1 MAEVKSAW
9 NDAGERLGGLGRRL
23 KGHYDVQRGEESEQ
37 VGAELKEAVKK
48 LTEAV
53 QDAFEAVGAAA
64 KDQAVKDDVR
74 QVGQSLTVALGA
86 TFTEISETCA
96 RPSSAR
102 PPSRVPRRGTAGSP
116 ELSPGRSLESRL
128 GSRTS
133 PAWNPGAHP
142 DRPATLN

>member
-1 MAEVKSAW
+1 MTDVKSAW

-23 KGHYDVQRGEESEQ
+23 KGHYEVKRGDDPEQ

-48 LTEAV
+48 LSVAV

-86 TFTEISETCA
+86 TFTEISEDLRKA
-96 RPSSAR
+96 LKRSSAEQ
-102 PPSRVPRRGTAGSP
+102 GSA
-116 ELSPGRSLESRL
+116 PGNGGE
-128 GSRTS
+128 
-133 PAWNPGAHP
+133 PGAQP
-142 DRPATLN
+142 GTEPGKQTGKQDEPGVEPWGTP